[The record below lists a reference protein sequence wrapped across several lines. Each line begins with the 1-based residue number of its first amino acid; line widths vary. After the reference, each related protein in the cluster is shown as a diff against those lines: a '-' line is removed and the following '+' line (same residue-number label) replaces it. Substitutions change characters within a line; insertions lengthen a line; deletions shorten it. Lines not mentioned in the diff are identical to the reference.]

1 MDIVCLGLALLFWA
15 LVLGL
20 AAGCERLRPHG
31 GRP

>member
-1 MDIVCLGLALLFWA
+1 MDIVYLALAGLLWA

-20 AAGCERLRPHG
+20 AAGCERLRPAG